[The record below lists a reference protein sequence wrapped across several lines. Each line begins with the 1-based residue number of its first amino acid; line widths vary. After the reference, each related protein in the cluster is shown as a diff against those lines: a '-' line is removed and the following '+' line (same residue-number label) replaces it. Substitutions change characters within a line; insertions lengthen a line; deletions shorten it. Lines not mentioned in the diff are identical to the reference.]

1 MSLIPTA
8 RLHRIWERL
17 RPLPK
22 ARYISGTPSV
32 ADSYPANVFQ
42 TPGTMTLGAA
52 AMSEEALSFVED
64 LIERLT
70 QSEELAGQQAWIK
83 IAREQ
88 FGKHFRFAD
97 LTTTLWAAAT
107 FVRPSSYLEIGVRR
121 GRSSCAVGATSPDC
135 AIYGFDLWIAEYA
148 DVPNPGPGFVRNEL
162 QAVGHHGPVD
172 LISGDSRETV
182 PAYLREHP
190 DLFFDIITVDGDHTL
205 LGAATDLANVLP
217 RLKVGGIVVLDDIAT
232 SLAVRRAWEQLVASD
247 LRYITWEFTDTG
259 VGVAA
264 AIRISDEPMLNWFA
278 ESLWKE
284 GSY

>member
-1 MSLIPTA
+1 MSVISIA

-22 ARYISGTPSV
+22 ARYVAGTPSV

-42 TPGTMTLGAA
+42 TPSAMTLAA
-52 AMSEEALSFVED
+52 AATSEEALSFVED
-64 LIERLT
+64 LIDRLT
-70 QSEELAGQQAWIK
+70 ESEELAGQQAWIK

-88 FGKHFRFAD
+88 FGKHLRFAD

-107 FVRPSSYLEIGVRR
+107 FVRPSSYLEIGVRT
-121 GRSSCAVGATSPDC
+121 GRSACAVGATNPEC
-135 AIYGFDLWIAEYA
+135 AICGFDLWIAEYA
-148 DVPNPGPGFVRNEL
+148 DVPNPGPGFVRKEL

-190 DLFFDIITVDGDHTL
+190 DLFFDLITVDGDHSL

-232 SLAVRRAWEQLVASD
+232 SLAVRRAWEQLVKRD
-247 LRYITWEFTDTG
+247 LRFVTWEYTDDG
-259 VGVAA
+259 NGVAA